1 MKTLNIMIKPASSLC
16 NMRCKYCFYA
26 DVSNMRSV
34 CSYGLMTEETVN
46 AILEKVKADLNEG
59 DKVSFA
65 FQGGE
70 PTLAGLDFFERFVSI
85 VSQWNGVTVSYALQT
100 NGVLLDDDWC
110 DFLKGHNFLVGISFD
125 LLPDAHGSVRVDE
138 KGESTYKRVAESIK
152 LLQKHKVEFNVLCTL
167 TNPIARH
174 PEKVWKE
181 LKRLGIDYVQF
192 TPCLADLESEG
203 SLYALTPKRFASFYT
218 LLFQLWYKDYQKGSY
233 LSVKL
238 FDDVVNLMIL
248 GRPTSCGMNGVCNPQ
263 LVIEADGSAYP
274 CDFYCLD
281 QYKLGNLTTHSVSQL
296 LSSPVAEK
304 FSSRPTDAPS
314 LCKECNYKAFCNGNC
329 PRMRKE
335 ICCSNNDSYCGY
347 QDFLNKCGADFIKLA
362 QSVKPISKKFS

>member
-26 DVSNMRSV
+26 DVSTMRSV
-34 CSYGLMTEETVN
+34 CSYGLMTDETVN
-46 AILEKVKADLNEG
+46 AILKNVQADLNTG
-59 DKVSFA
+59 DRVSFA

-70 PTLAGLDFFERFVSI
+70 PTLAGLSFFERFISI
-85 VSQWNGVTVSYALQT
+85 VSEWKGISVSYALQT
-100 NGVLLDDDWC
+100 NGVLIDDAWC
-110 DFLKGHNFLVGISFD
+110 AFLKKHNFLVGISFD

-138 KGESTYKRVAESIK
+138 KGESTYKRVAESIR
-152 LLQKHKVEFNVLCTL
+152 LLKKRKVEFNVLCTL
-167 TNPIARH
+167 TNSIARH

-181 LKRLGIDYVQF
+181 LKRLEFDYVQF
-192 TPCLADLESEG
+192 TPCLDELEGDG

-233 LSVKL
+233 VSVKF

-281 QYKLGNLTTHSVSQL
+281 EYKLGNLTSSSVSSL
-296 LSSPVAEK
+296 LASPLAEK
-304 FSSRPTDAPS
+304 FSRRPTDTPA
-314 LCKECNYKAFCNGNC
+314 LCKECKYKAFCGGNC
-329 PRMRKE
+329 PRMRKG
-335 ICCSNNDSYCGY
+335 ICCSTDDAYCGY
-347 QDFLNKCGADFIKLA
+347 QDFLNKCGEDFLKLA
-362 QSVKPISKKFS
+362 QEARQTAYKRD